1 MSVSAI
7 SPAINNNTP
16 QTSRLAERGVA
27 VAGAT
32 SNATSGASSGASSG
46 NIDGKETNADQTTN
60 KTSGSTVQLSEE
72 ALAQIAK
79 LKARDL
85 EVRQHE
91 AAHLAVAGALATGGP
106 TFTFQK
112 GPDGVNYAVSGEV
125 GIDVSPGSTPEETI
139 ARARIVQAAA
149 LAPAAPSGQ
158 DLAVAAQARQLEQ
171 QAQTELAIK
180 TAQESGAGTGPI
192 SANTASTQESSFKT
206 SEINTTDA
214 GQQNLDQRQQNLNQ
228 RQQERINDF
237 IRAYRVGNDTNED
250 LNKDPNKP
258 NSSSLNVFA

>member
-32 SNATSGASSGASSG
+32 SNATSGTKSGTSSG
-46 NIDGKETNADQTTN
+46 NIDGKETNADQTRN

-106 TFTFQK
+106 SFTFQK
-112 GPDGVNYAVSGEV
+112 GPDGVNYAISGEV

-149 LAPAAPSGQ
+149 LAPATPSGQ

-171 QAQTELAIK
+171 QAQTELAIQ

-192 SANTASTQESSFKT
+192 SANTANTASTQESSFKT
-206 SEINTTDA
+206 SETDTTDA
-214 GQQNLDQRQQNLNQ
+214 GQQNLDQ

-237 IRAYRVGNDTNED
+237 IRAYRVGNDINE
-250 LNKDPNKP
+250 NPNKP